1 MALDKAND
9 DAIAAVKDQTEVL
22 NSAKEVVDANT
33 YASLVTCD
41 AKAGIVVK
49 TWDGEK
55 CEGKPEHE
63 FKAKWGECT
72 QWGGEYYKIT
82 GAATLQA
89 AAIAVVAFAGSQF

>member
-9 DAIAAVKDQTEVL
+9 DAATAVKDQADVL
-22 NSAKEVVDANT
+22 KSAKDLVDANT

-41 AKAGIVVK
+41 AKAGISVK

-55 CEGKPEHE
+55 CEGTPEHE

-72 QWGGEYYKIT
+72 QWGSEYYKIT

-89 AAIAVVAFAGSQF
+89 AAIAVAAFAGSQF